1 MAHAVRGCEFAV
13 TMLADDRAVQDAI
26 FGADGMLQ
34 ALPLGAVHMS
44 TSTISVEMSKRLATT
59 HTAAGQGY
67 IATPLLGRLSSSL
80 SLPAVWSVTLF
91 HTAGDILT
99 IFAILAFGFREPT
112 PQPQVRRA

>member
-34 ALPLGAVHMS
+34 ALPSDAVHMS
-44 TSTISVEMSKRLATT
+44 TTICVEMSKRLVMI